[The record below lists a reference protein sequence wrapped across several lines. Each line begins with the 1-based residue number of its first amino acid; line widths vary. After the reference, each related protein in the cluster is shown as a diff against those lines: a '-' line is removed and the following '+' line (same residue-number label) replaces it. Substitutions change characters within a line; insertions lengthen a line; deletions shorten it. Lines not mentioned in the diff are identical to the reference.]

1 MLWPL
6 QKRSL
11 AEYTGYFL
19 LLKSNF
25 EKIKLF
31 LIITKISFI
40 MHRSENTRSQKNR
53 GGFAMFV
60 IISSLLCLRWQ
71 TLDKRQWQQK
81 KNPHNQCINLEFMHL
96 GIMNEKDIFPLGVF
110 L

>member
-1 MLWPL
+1 MHFKIIIKKTSLHQLLSLVKKKKLHSYMLWPL

-25 EKIKLF
+25 EKLKLF

-40 MHRSENTRSQKNR
+40 MHRSENTRSQKQGWIR
-53 GGFAMFV
+53 HV
-60 IISSLLCLRWQ
+60 C
-71 TLDKRQWQQK
+71 
-81 KNPHNQCINLEFMHL
+81 HHL
-96 GIMNEKDIFPLGVF
+96 VF
-110 L
+110 IVFKVTDA

>member
-1 MLWPL
+1 MHFKIIIKKTSLHQLLSLVKKKSCYMLWPL

-25 EKIKLF
+25 EKLKLF

-40 MHRSENTRSQKNR
+40 MHRSENTRSQKQGWIR
-53 GGFAMFV
+53 HV
-60 IISSLLCLRWQ
+60 C
-71 TLDKRQWQQK
+71 
-81 KNPHNQCINLEFMHL
+81 HHL
-96 GIMNEKDIFPLGVF
+96 VF
-110 L
+110 IVFKVTDA

>member
-25 EKIKLF
+25 EKLKLF

-40 MHRSENTRSQKNR
+40 MHRSENTRSQKQ
-53 GGFAMFV
+53 AMFV

-81 KNPHNQCINLEFMHL
+81 NPTINALILSSCI
-96 GIMNEKDIFPLGVF
+96 
-110 L
+110 